1 VKKIV
6 ILKAALKTIKK
17 YSMQRYIFL
26 TFFLLP
32 ALVVQLSAQYVRA
45 EFGKNRVQY
54 HDDFKEWSK
63 YESDNF
69 ITFWYGEA
77 RNVGQAAVQ
86 IAEQDFKNIQ
96 AVLEHPLNEKLQI
109 IVYTDL
115 TDLKQSNIGV
125 EDAFVNTAGQ
135 TKIVGNKI
143 FVYFNGDHTHLRSQ
157 IREGIAS
164 VYLDAMLFGSTL
176 QEIVQNAVMMN
187 LPDWFKQGLTSYI
200 GEYWNTETDN
210 LLRDALL
217 DKSFKGFEQLAAEN
231 PRLAGHAFWYFIG
244 ENYGASTVSN
254 LLYLTR
260 INRSVESGFLYVL
273 GASYSSIIDSWEV
286 FFRRRY
292 ENELLGRVDPEGRKI
307 AIKNKRNLPI
317 SQLRVSPDG
326 RQIVYQ
332 TNEIGQVKVYVQA
345 LSGKSERTQIFKEGF
360 RNAFQATDYGYPLI
374 AWNPN
379 GQQIAILFERRDIA
393 KLLLYDVKTKK
404 KTLQDLAP
412 EYQRVHSIDFV
423 NPVTLVFSATI
434 RGFSDI
440 FLYFINTRQSERLT
454 NDIFDDLDA
463 AFVKVNNR
471 RGILFASNRP
481 DSLMLQPK
489 LDSILPVQSF
499 DIFYYDL
506 DERIRELVRVTN
518 TPYANEKAPVA
529 VDATYFAWLSDQS
542 GIYNREAG
550 YLETYLHHYDRYVS
564 LNDGTEIIVNAD
576 SLLSRI
582 DTAQIETIVMRPV
595 YKKRA
600 ITHSNTNYTRNLIG
614 QHTSPAS
621 MRVVELVYKDG
632 KHQVMVSPLAAD
644 SVIQTANTTFQSVRP
659 VAKPLFETAP
669 EGQPSPADAVEKLLK
684 ERPPVTPDTLK
695 LPEMKRDT
703 DKIDIDNYLFQSE
716 FDDEDTPPVVI
727 KIDTEEK
734 SEVLED
740 PLPAKPQRNSP
751 KRTGTAAT
759 GATEE
764 IHRFRPG
771 IIIPY
776 RLLFQADFVQ
786 TQLDNSI
793 LFGTWESHAA
803 NSRGDFQ
810 PPLGILFKANFKDLL
825 EDYDLE
831 GGVRIP
837 TSFNGSEYFIT
848 FKDKKKRLDKYYTIY
863 RSNFRETVDT
873 ISFIIP
879 RQEVNTILGQFGVS
893 WPLDI
898 FRSFRATAGIRRDRV
913 TRLSTERSTLEQ
925 ASVNQQRASLRLE
938 YVFDNTLDLGI
949 NLMRGSRY
957 RLYAEVFKSF
967 NLDFSDGASLNFG
980 KGIMT
985 ILGLD
990 ARHYH
995 RLDKYSIVAMRV
1007 AGATSFGAEKISYQ
1021 MGGVENSLFSTQFNE
1036 EIPRLEGNLAFNALA
1051 AQMRG
1056 FARNIRNGNSYAL
1069 INTELR
1075 VPVFRYLSK
1084 NIRSAFFRNF
1094 QVVGFFDAGT
1104 AWSGSNP
1111 FSKDNPLNISTFP
1124 TDIRDPLVSVRV
1136 KYFRDPIVAGYGVG
1150 LRCLVFGYFL
1160 KLDYGWGIETRDVQ
1174 EPRLHFSL
1182 GTDF

>member
-1 VKKIV
+1 M
-6 ILKAALKTIKK
+6 KAALKTAKY

-26 TFFLLP
+26 TFLLLS
-32 ALVVQLSAQYVRA
+32 ALNTQLTAQYVRA

-54 HDDFKEWSK
+54 NDDFKEWSK

-69 ITFWYGEA
+69 ITYWYGES

-96 AVLEHPLNEKLQI
+96 AVLEHPINEKLQI

-125 EDAFVNTAGQ
+125 EDAFVNTTGH

-143 FVYFNGDHTHLRSQ
+143 FVYFNGDHNQLRSQ

-187 LPDWFKQGLTSYI
+187 LPEWFKQGLTSYI
-200 GEYWNTETDN
+200 GEYWNTEMDN

-217 DKSFKGFEQLAAEN
+217 NKKFKGFEQLALEN

-273 GASYSSIIDSWEV
+273 GASYPSIIDSWEEY
-286 FFRRRY
+286 FRRRY
-292 ENELLGRVDPEGRKI
+292 ENETLERVDPEGRKI

-317 SQLRVSPDG
+317 SQLRISPDG
-326 RQIVYQ
+326 RQVLYL
-332 TNEIGQVKVYVQA
+332 TNEIGQSKVYLQP
-345 LSGKSERTQIFKEGF
+345 LSGKGERKLIFKEGF
-360 RNAFQATDYGYPLI
+360 RNAFQATDYGYPLL

-379 GQQIAILFERRDIA
+379 GQQIAVLYERRDVT
-393 KLLLYDVKTKK
+393 KLLLYDVKTGKK
-404 KTLQDLAP
+404 IVQDLAP
-412 EYQRVHSIDFV
+412 EYQRVNSIDYV
-423 NPVTLVFSATI
+423 NPVTLVFSGTI

-489 LDSILPVQSF
+489 LDSILPIQSF

-506 DERIRELVRVTN
+506 DDRNGELVRVTH

-529 VDATYFAWLSDQS
+529 VDSAYFAYLSDQS
-542 GIYNREAG
+542 GIYNREIG
-550 YLETYLHHYDRYVS
+550 RLERYLHHYDRYVS

-576 SLLSRI
+576 SMLSKI
-582 DTAQIETIVMRPV
+582 DSAQIDTIVMRPV

-600 ITHSNTNYTRNLIG
+600 ITHTNTNYNRSIYD
-614 QHTSPAS
+614 QHTSSEA
-621 MRVVELVYKDG
+621 MRIAELTYKNGAYEVRVTPINAD
-632 KHQVMVSPLAAD
+632 SATLAA
-644 SVIQTANTTFQSVRP
+644 NTSFQSVRP
-659 VAKPLFETAP
+659 LAKPLFETSAENRP
-669 EGQPSPADAVEKLLK
+669 PPAAVVESLLK
-684 ERPPVTPDTLK
+684 ELPPSIPDTIV
-695 LPEMKRDT
+695 LPETKQDT

-727 KIDTEEK
+727 KTDAAEK
-734 SEVLED
+734 PAENSNPAANTRPTGPVRSMTSSKDAASE
-740 PLPAKPQRNSP
+740 PY
-751 KRTGTAAT
+751 
-759 GATEE
+759 
-764 IHRFRPG
+764 RFRPG

-786 TQLDNSI
+786 TQLDNSV

-810 PPLGILFKANFKDLL
+810 APLGILFKANFKDLL
-825 EDYDLE
+825 EDYDVE
-831 GGVRIP
+831 GGARIP
-837 TSFNGSEYFIT
+837 TAFNGSEYFLT
-848 FKDKKKRLDKYYTIY
+848 FKNKKKRLDQSYTIY

-879 RQEVNTILGQFGVS
+879 RQEVNTILGQYAVS

-898 FRSFRATAGIRRDRV
+898 FRSFRAAATIRRDRV

-925 ASVNQQRASLRLE
+925 ASINEQRASLRLE

-949 NLMRGSRY
+949 NLMTGSRY
-957 RLYAEVFKSF
+957 RVYAEVFKPF
-967 NLDFSDGASLNFG
+967 NLDFSNGANIDFG

-985 ILGLD
+985 IIGLD
-990 ARHYH
+990 ARHYR
-995 RLDKYSIVAMRV
+995 RLGKYSILALRA
-1007 AGATSFGAEKISYQ
+1007 AGATSFGQEKIAYQ
-1021 MGGVENSLFSTQFNE
+1021 MGGVENSLFSVQFND
-1036 EIPRLEGNLAFNALA
+1036 EIPRLEGNLAFNVLA

-1069 INTELR
+1069 INTEVR
-1075 VPVFRYLSK
+1075 IPVFRYLSK
-1084 NIRSAFFRNF
+1084 NIRSTFFRNF

-1124 TDIRDPLVSVRV
+1124 TDIKDPLVSVRV

-1160 KLDYGWGIETRDVQ
+1160 KLDYAWGIETRQVQ